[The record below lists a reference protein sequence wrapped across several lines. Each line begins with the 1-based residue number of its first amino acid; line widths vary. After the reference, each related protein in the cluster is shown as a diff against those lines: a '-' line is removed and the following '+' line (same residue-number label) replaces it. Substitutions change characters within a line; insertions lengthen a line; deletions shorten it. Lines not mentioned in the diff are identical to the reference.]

1 MTEVGILNSR
11 LLIAAL
17 AATCAVTFAAP
28 VAAEPTTAPAEQTEQ
43 PADNS
48 AEKPAEVLLAS
59 SEIRTSGQQSDG
71 QASPPA
77 KRPRAARVTTC
88 RCAGQITPPQQ
99 P

>member
-59 SEIRTSGQQSDG
+59 SEIRTPGQQSDV